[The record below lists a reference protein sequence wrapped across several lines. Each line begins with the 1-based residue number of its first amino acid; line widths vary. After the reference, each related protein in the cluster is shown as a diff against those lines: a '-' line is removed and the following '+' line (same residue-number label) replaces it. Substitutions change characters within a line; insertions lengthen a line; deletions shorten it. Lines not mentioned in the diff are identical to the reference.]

1 MPHLPILDR
10 IGRILIMRRLN
21 RSARRRDWTEISKE
35 AHTWLPARTAGLAS
49 KYGFSYNRIAIK
61 HNKTNWGSCSS
72 KHNINLNMTLMLLP
86 EYLRD
91 YVILHELSHLKV
103 FNHGAPFHKL
113 LDKLCLEHIGRSEK
127 LLRKEIRGY
136 HAYSG
141 EKIA

>member
-1 MPHLPILDR
+1 MALLPFLDR
-10 IGRILIMRRLN
+10 ISKILIMRRLT
-21 RSARRRDWTEISKE
+21 RSARLRDWSGVSKD
-35 AHTWLPARTAGLAS
+35 AHAWLPARTSELAS
-49 KYGFSYNRIAIK
+49 KYGFSYNRVAIK
-61 HNKTNWGSCSS
+61 HNKSNWGSCSS

-91 YVILHELSHLKV
+91 YVILHELSHLQV
-103 FNHGAPFHKL
+103 FNHGASFHKL

>member
-1 MPHLPILDR
+1 MALLPFLDR
-10 IGRILIMRRLN
+10 ISKILIMRRLT
-21 RSARRRDWTEISKE
+21 RSARQRDWSGVSKD
-35 AHTWLPARTAGLAS
+35 AHAWLPARTSELAS
-49 KYGFSYNRIAIK
+49 KYGFSYNRVAIK
-61 HNKTNWGSCSS
+61 HNKSNWGSCSS

-91 YVILHELSHLKV
+91 YVILHELSHLQV
-103 FNHGAPFHKL
+103 FNHGASFHKL

>member
-1 MPHLPILDR
+1 MTQLPFLDR
-10 IGRILIMRRLN
+10 IGKILIMRRLT
-21 RSARRRDWTEISKE
+21 RSARQRDWSGVSKD
-35 AHTWLPARTAGLAS
+35 AHSWLPARTSELAS
-49 KYGFSYNRIAIK
+49 KYGFSYNRVFIK
-61 HNKTNWGSCSS
+61 HNRSNWGSCSS
-72 KHNINLNMTLMLLP
+72 KRNINLNMTLMLLP

-91 YVILHELSHLKV
+91 YVILHELCHLQV

>member
-1 MPHLPILDR
+1 MTHLPILDR

-72 KHNINLNMTLMLLP
+72 KHNVNLNMTLMLLP
-86 EYLRD
+86 
-91 YVILHELSHLKV
+91 
-103 FNHGAPFHKL
+103 GAPFHKL